1 MNNKLLHLTK
11 IATEKMNSATRVF
24 KAHSNGSGKIVIKIV
39 NIARGLNIIITFI
52 WHLEGLDLAQ
62 PS

>member
-1 MNNKLLHLTK
+1 
-11 IATEKMNSATRVF
+11 MNSATRVF